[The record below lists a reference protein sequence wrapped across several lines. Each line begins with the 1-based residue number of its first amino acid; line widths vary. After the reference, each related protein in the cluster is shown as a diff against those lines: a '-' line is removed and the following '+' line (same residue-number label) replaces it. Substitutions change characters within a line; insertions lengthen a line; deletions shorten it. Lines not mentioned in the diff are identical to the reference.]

1 MDGGV
6 VMDAEHNAD
15 SPVGDGVEQLQELLL
30 DSEDVQAFLDGL
42 VAYFAE
48 ELTSSEQQVF
58 CAVTMMRERTAVTVA
73 SSGPQAARMD
83 EIQYSIGDGPCM
95 TAARNCET
103 VLLTDVLDSTALPM
117 QWGNYGAGVAGSG
130 IRSVLAVPLL
140 LDGEAQGALNLYSTS
155 ANAFDRSAVAAAERS
170 AVRASPMLRL
180 AVQAAQLSETNSD
193 LMAAMRSRTII
204 DMALG
209 ILMAQNRCGHEE
221 AFRILQHAAAARE
234 VRLQSIAAT
243 VVAAVTGSN
252 IDADFSSTDTGP
264 TPGPTA

>member
-6 VMDAEHNAD
+6 AMDAEHNAD

-30 DSEDVQAFLDGL
+30 DSEDVQAFLNGL

-48 ELTSSEQQVF
+48 GLTSSEQQVF
-58 CAVTMMRERTAVTVA
+58 CAVTMIRERTAVTVA

-103 VLLTDVLDSTALPM
+103 VLLTDVLDGSTLPM
-117 QWGNYGAGVAGSG
+117 QWGDYGAGVVGSG

-155 ANAFDRSAVAAAERS
+155 VNAFDTLAVAAAERS
-170 AVRASPMLRL
+170 AVQASPILRL
-180 AVQAAQLSETNSD
+180 AVQAAQLIETNSD
-193 LMAAMRSRTII
+193 LMAAMKSRTII

-221 AFRILQHAAAARE
+221 AFRILQHAAEARQ
-234 VRLQSIAAT
+234 VKLQSVAAA
-243 VVAAVTGSN
+243 VVAAITGSA
-252 IDADFSSTDTGP
+252 IDADFSVTDIGP
-264 TPGPTA
+264 TPDPTA